1 LNIKDEQIEQ
11 SKRKKTEN
19 ISEKYRQKIKLM
31 EKHYESKI
39 EELLN
44 QIKIYKKPFHSRQ
57 GIQSE
62 ETKYSRSAKR
72 SINKTNEPYLP
83 HNNYMGTSDIECTN
97 QDDIDWDTDITPAEE
112 MNTLDR
118 LHMIEKTEN
127 LNNESLLISFYKN
140 KIVDKQAH
148 VNPPKKNAKINNYS
162 KQSLTHNYTHRAS
175 GPLKTRDENVDHEAH
190 LYQSNSMYA
199 QVNSQRQVSGY
210 VPKHYQIPKKEK
222 SVNMDTQGT
231 TGTDISESLKKLQMN
246 NAR

>member
-1 LNIKDEQIEQ
+1 LNELLNIKDEQIEQ

-97 QDDIDWDTDITPAEE
+97 QDDID
-112 MNTLDR
+112 
-118 LHMIEKTEN
+118 
-127 LNNESLLISFYKN
+127 
-140 KIVDKQAH
+140 
-148 VNPPKKNAKINNYS
+148 
-162 KQSLTHNYTHRAS
+162 
-175 GPLKTRDENVDHEAH
+175 
-190 LYQSNSMYA
+190 
-199 QVNSQRQVSGY
+199 
-210 VPKHYQIPKKEK
+210 
-222 SVNMDTQGT
+222 
-231 TGTDISESLKKLQMN
+231 
-246 NAR
+246 